1 MTKETQAPWP
11 RTREDGTERRSPT
24 AFFANPDTIAKSD
37 LSVAGPLRM
46 GTAPGAGPTGA
57 LRGGN
62 NSDFGMDRVTPRRID
77 IIGTP
82 LDRQGAA
89 EPSPLVSRELRGS
102 NRRKE
107 E

>member
-11 RTREDGTERRSPT
+11 RKRDDGTEPRSPT
-24 AFFANPDTIAKSD
+24 AFFANPDAIMKSD
-37 LSVAGPLRM
+37 RSLAGPLRM

-57 LRGGN
+57 LRGGTS
-62 NSDFGMDRVTPRRID
+62 SDFGMDRVSPRRFD
-77 IIGTP
+77 PIGNS
-82 LDRQGAA
+82 LNRAGDREA
-89 EPSPLVSRELRGS
+89 SPLVSRELRGS

>member
-1 MTKETQAPWP
+1 MTRETQKPWP
-11 RTREDGTERRSPT
+11 RTRDDGTEPRSPT
-24 AFFANPDTIAKSD
+24 AFFAHPDGMLKSD
-37 LSVAGPLRM
+37 RSLAGPLRM

-57 LRGGN
+57 LRGGTS
-62 NSDFGMDRVTPRRID
+62 SDFGMDRVTPRRID

-82 LDRQGAA
+82 LDRQGATEA
-89 EPSPLVSRELRGS
+89 SPLVSRELRGS